1 MSILL
6 RQPLDV
12 SRESVMVVPA
22 ADLRVPPPPR
32 RAVLRASAVTAAA
45 LAATLLTHG
54 VVPILRTGTLCT
66 GTGPMAAPACSGF
79 PPSAHLPSFV
89 LAGPP

>member
-12 SRESVMVVPA
+12 GRESIMVVSA

-32 RAVLRASAVTAAA
+32 RAVRRAAAVTAAA

-54 VVPILRTGTLCT
+54 VFPALRSGTRPI
-66 GTGPMAAPACSGF
+66 AVPACSGF
-79 PPSAHLPSFV
+79 PPSAHLRSFV
-89 LAGPP
+89 LVTPP